1 MKTLKQRNVKSFSS
15 LHSFIRLSMFS
26 YFYCKFKKKKFLYVR
41 TAELSVSMVTSV
53 LTGETGGTGG
63 GTRVGHLLSVDDDLL
78 IHISVKKR
86 NNSYDLK
93 DRETMKLC
101 LLLIF
106 CRSLFAGKKNLLS
119 LTAVT

>member
-1 MKTLKQRNVKSFSS
+1 MLN
-15 LHSFIRLSMFS
+15 HSVVCIVSQDFLWFLIITAIL
-26 YFYCKFKKKKFLYVR
+26 KKKVLYVR
-41 TAELSVSMVTSV
+41 TADLSVSMVTSV

-106 CRSLFAGKKNLLS
+106 CRSLFAGKKNILS

>member
-26 YFYCKFKKKKFLYVR
+26 YYYCNLKKKKVLYVR
-41 TAELSVSMVTSV
+41 TADLSVSMVTSV

>member
-15 LHSFIRLSMFS
+15 LHSFTRLSMVS
-26 YFYCKFKKKKFLYVR
+26 YYYCNLKKKVLYVR
-41 TAELSVSMVTSV
+41 TADLSVSMVTSV

-106 CRSLFAGKKNLLS
+106 CRSLFAGKKNILS